1 MKINNIVLERIRQ
14 NIMKEELNEQI
25 EDWKLSVPDGDINCF
40 INHALNI
47 IIDTLKYINQDNI
60 EYIEKYNLQT
70 EQKSQL
76 LNKSLND
83 IKKNFNTT
91 KNITTQQLDKLK
103 EQALSLDES
112 HQKQKLL
119 TKINLTKD
127 KIKQINDV
135 QEK

>member
-1 MKINNIVLERIRQ
+1 MKINNIVLEKIRE

-40 INHALNI
+40 ISHALNT

-70 EQKSQL
+70 EQENQL
-76 LNKSLND
+76 FNKSLND

-91 KNITTQQLDKLK
+91 KNTTTQQLDKLK

-119 TKINLTKD
+119 IKINLTKD
-127 KIKQINDV
+127 KINNINDV
-135 QEK
+135 

>member
-40 INHALNI
+40 ISHVLNI
-47 IIDTLKYINQDNI
+47 IIDTLKYINQDSI
-60 EYIEKYNLQT
+60 EYIEKYNLQA
-70 EQKSQL
+70 EQKNQL

-91 KNITTQQLDKLK
+91 KDITTQQLDKLK
-103 EQALSLDES
+103 EQVLLLDES

-127 KIKQINDV
+127 KINDV

>member
-40 INHALNI
+40 ISHALNI
-47 IIDTLKYINQDNI
+47 IIDTLKYINQDSI
-60 EYIEKYNLQT
+60 EYIEKYNLQA
-70 EQKSQL
+70 EQKNQL

-91 KNITTQQLDKLK
+91 KDITTQQLDKLK
-103 EQALSLDES
+103 EQVLLLDES

-127 KIKQINDV
+127 KINDV